1 MSTIMTSTNPR
12 ANSARHVRGA
22 VAHLGAAHLERAD
35 PGLDGN
41 HPAEAAVV
49 LLDDAVAASA

>member
-1 MSTIMTSTNPR
+1 VEQT
-12 ANSARHVRGA
+12 
-22 VAHLGAAHLERAD
+22 LD
-35 PGLDGN
+35 PMDKSN